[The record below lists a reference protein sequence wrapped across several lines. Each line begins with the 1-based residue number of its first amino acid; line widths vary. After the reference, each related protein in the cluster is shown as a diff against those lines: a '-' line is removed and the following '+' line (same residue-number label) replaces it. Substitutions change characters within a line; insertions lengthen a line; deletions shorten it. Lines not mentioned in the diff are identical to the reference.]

1 MSDHLLRLANVV
13 ADHIEGKV
21 PQKILVYQCEQLVR
35 DLEAAES
42 MRLRLADCSEN
53 EAPATERRTITRE
66 EFENAA
72 DYYPLTRAEMTP
84 LETAAHFAAAW
95 RLTVEDA

>member
-1 MSDHLLRLANVV
+1 MSDHLLRLAKLTLRLAGDVLSEMSP
-13 ADHIEGKV
+13 EGRN
-21 PQKILVYQCEQLVR
+21 LHAALSDLVR

-53 EAPATERRTITRE
+53 EAPAPERRTITRE
-66 EFENAA
+66 EWQRVFAIVRSVEEVNNI
-72 DYYPLTRAEMTP
+72 
-84 LETAAHFAAAW
+84 AAAW